1 MKEKKNYCR
10 IGRGANA
17 ALGHPDIV
25 SFSWFSDLS
34 KLSYQMNTHH
44 LSKEGQRRNQ
54 DEREQ
59 IGREAAH
66 VYQPFSRFPVIAASP
81 KWFATSFFGNL

>member
-1 MKEKKNYCR
+1 MRHWVIQILSRFLGSR
-10 IGRGANA
+10 I
-17 ALGHPDIV
+17 
-25 SFSWFSDLS
+25 
-34 KLSYQMNTHH
+34 YQTNTRH
-44 LSKEGQRRNQ
+44 LSKEGQRRHQ

-81 KWFATSFFGNL
+81 KWFTTSFFGNL

>member
-1 MKEKKNYCR
+1 MKEKKNYRR

-34 KLSYQMNTHH
+34 NEHTPFVQ
-44 LSKEGQRRNQ
+44 KEGQRRHQ

-81 KWFATSFFGNL
+81 KWFTTSFFGNL